1 MEDAGGRHAG
11 FAAGK
16 GKGECRILLL
26 QEGERMD
33 YQTGKR
39 IIGKM
44 GRRIFLKALAASG
57 GAAALGAFLA
67 ACAPSVNS
75 GGSSSGSGITLDLTK
90 PENQSLAAVGGTL
103 ALDAD
108 NLDPKGLLLYRLN
121 ETTVLAF
128 SRKCTHMGCAVGGF
142 VNGISICPCHG
153 SQYDTSGK
161 VVKGPASNPLTS
173 YTATLSGTTVTIGG

>member
-1 MEDAGGRHAG
+1 
-11 FAAGK
+11 
-16 GKGECRILLL
+16 
-26 QEGERMD
+26 MD

-39 IIGKM
+39 IIGRM
-44 GRRIFLKALAASG
+44 DRRVFLKALAASG

-67 ACAPSVNS
+67 ACAPSVNAG

-108 NLDPKGLLLYRLN
+108 NLDQKGLLLYRLN

-142 VNGISICPCHG
+142 INGISTCPCHG

-161 VVKGPASNPLTS
+161 VVKGPAPNPLKS